1 MKEFKPLEIKK
12 FAKKSYKNNEMKKYK
27 KFKEVE
33 KQNLS
38 LSCADVK
45 FCIDNP
51 NLLIYF
57 ALDTLYYYDI
67 STNTTISNY
76 PMSTGQ
82 ITSGNIRRDGR
93 IILTGYVNGKINAY
107 EASKKLVLKNFS
119 NHKLQ
124 VNSIEFSDNIVNFI
138 SSSNDMVNKYISNY
152 IRISIFFPCFILIF
166 SHLNYTI
173 YQTMFQSDPLKNA
186 TQITLKK
193 QNI

>member
-38 LSCADVK
+38 LSCGDVK

-57 ALDTLYYYDI
+57 ALDTLYYFDI

-82 ITSGNIRRDGR
+82 ITAGNIRRDGR

-124 VNSIEFSDNIVNFI
+124 VNSIEFSDNIINFI

-152 IRISIFFPCFILIF
+152 IRILFFFPVL
-166 SHLNYTI
+166 Y
-173 YQTMFQSDPLKNA
+173 
-186 TQITLKK
+186 
-193 QNI
+193 